1 MSFEKLK
8 EFIYYEMIY
17 QTNEKNQK
25 IILERYENNLIYE
38 MIYKPNENKKEKK
51 EKKKEF
57 KEDDEFIFDDEKEY
71 NDDVL
76 RIFGKYFVKH
86 NKNKCKIIYKNKKY
100 ELKEY
105 FEEID
110 NNYNKNYEIIKL
122 KLIGINNISDI
133 SEMFYGCIHLTS
145 ILEYPKENNIIE
157 PNNINPLNNPGTS
170 LSEEKKSNIINKT
183 DNNNNLCLIED
194 SYETNIYNN
203 DLIKELDDLSL
214 SNFTISI
221 NNDSSNSFNT
231 IENIINYF
239 QNTNL
244 KVGKL
249 INTSCLFSGCIS
261 LMSVPDISKW
271 NISNVVY
278 MNAMF
283 YNCSSLISFPDLS
296 K

>member
-1 MSFEKLK
+1 MSFEKL
-8 EFIYYEMIY
+8 EESIYYEMINK
-17 QTNEKNQK
+17 TDEKNQK
-25 IILERYENNLIYE
+25 IILERYENNIIYE

-51 EKKKEF
+51 EKKKQF
-57 KEDDEFIFDDEKEY
+57 KEDGEFIFDDEKEY

-110 NNYNKNYEIIKL
+110 NNYNKNYEIPEMEIKL

-133 SEMFYGCIHLTS
+133 SKMFYGCIHLTS

-239 QNTNL
+239 QKSNL
-244 KVGKL
+244 KVDKL
-249 INTSCLFSGCIS
+249 INTSSLFSGCIS
-261 LMSVPDISKW
+261 LMSVPDI
-271 NISNVVY
+271 
-278 MNAMF
+278 
-283 YNCSSLISFPDLS
+283 
-296 K
+296 